1 MRNNKGITMISLVIT
16 IIVLLI
22 VTSITIY
29 NGLAQLGIKRVN
41 NLYADIDSLSTK
53 VAEYYLKNE
62 KLPVYDNKYVE
73 NKNQL
78 ETLFRKNGATT
89 DVTNVNDGDDYYVLD
104 LSKLDN
110 LTLNYGDEYK
120 DWTSTSSAN
129 DIQNIYIINSVTH
142 QIYFP
147 HGIKSGDE
155 YYFARFP
162 DKNIISP
169 IELSESTDSLSI
181 TITNISGEKHLD
193 NKIYIIADVELN
205 GDLSNLDENTLEY
218 AWSETNCEGEEE
230 NLSYTKFK
238 LNENSTNVI
247 FSSKGLSSTA
257 EYYYLYIKVM
267 DKNGEYKYY
276 TIQNLA
282 LNLIKTPE
290 QIKQEEVKIA
300 TNIGKKINFVSQYS
314 DNLIWRLFYADDDYV
329 YLISSKLSSD
339 GTKEINS
346 QKTAHTS
353 LGYLGLISWYTPNY
367 SGSSAITD
375 QFLRSLNSK
384 WYSTL
389 GNNEAT
395 NENAKAV
402 AWLMNQDVWNSWK
415 DENGLAKYVIG
426 GPTLELFAKS
436 YNSTASGNNTNEIKY
451 TANTEFGYSVTNNS
465 TTEKLTFNHE
475 NNHGI
480 YTSKI
485 EEENKDYES
494 YWLASP
500 KAATE
505 DGSWIYTISQ
515 DKGFYMGKSFY
526 GLGVRPIAIIKTKDY
541 VESDLRFI
549 EE

>member
-1 MRNNKGITMISLVIT
+1 M
-16 IIVLLI
+16 
-22 VTSITIY
+22 
-29 NGLAQLGIKRVN
+29 
-41 NLYADIDSLSTK
+41 
-53 VAEYYLKNE
+53 
-62 KLPVYDNKYVE
+62 
-73 NKNQL
+73 
-78 ETLFRKNGATT
+78 
-89 DVTNVNDGDDYYVLD
+89 
-104 LSKLDN
+104 
-110 LTLNYGDEYK
+110 
-120 DWTSTSSAN
+120 
-129 DIQNIYIINSVTH
+129 
-142 QIYFP
+142 
-147 HGIKSGDE
+147 
-155 YYFARFP
+155 
-162 DKNIISP
+162 
-169 IELSESTDSLSI
+169 ELS
-181 TITNISGEKHLD
+181 GE
-193 NKIYIIADVELN
+193 
-205 GDLSNLDENTLEY
+205 LSNINLNSLEY
-218 AWSETNCEGEEE
+218 AWSETNYEGEEE

-238 LNENSTNVI
+238 LNEDSTNATL
-247 FSSKGLSSTA
+247 SSKGLSNTA
-257 EYYYLYIKVM
+257 EYYYLNIKVM
-267 DKNGEYKYY
+267 DKNGVYKYKA
-276 TIQNLA
+276 IQNSA
-282 LNLIKTPE
+282 RDIIKTPE
-290 QIKQEEVKIA
+290 EIKEEEVKVA
-300 TNIGKKINFVSQYS
+300 SNIGNKVNFVSQYS

-346 QKTAHTS
+346 QKTAAIAS
-353 LGYLGLISWYTPNY
+353 GYLGAMDQHTGNY
-367 SGSSAITD
+367 SGSASITD
-375 QFLRSLNSK
+375 EFLRSLNST

-389 GNNEAT
+389 GSNEAT

-402 AWLMNQDVWNSWK
+402 AWLMDQNVWSGWK

-505 DGSWIYTISQ
+505 DGSWIYTINQ